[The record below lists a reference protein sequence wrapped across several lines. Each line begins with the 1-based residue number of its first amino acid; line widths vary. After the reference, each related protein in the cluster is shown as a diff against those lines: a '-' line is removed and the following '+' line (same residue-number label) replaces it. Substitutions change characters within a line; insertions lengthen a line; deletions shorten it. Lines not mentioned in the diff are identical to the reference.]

1 MGDGTMKIRRD
12 IFLMAIGGL
21 FLVSALF
28 LMAFN
33 RMEETRADHLATET
47 VQVLT
52 QQIIPD
58 LPDQTDTETTAEQI
72 QLVSVEGEDYIGVLD
87 IPALGLSLPVMDNWS
102 DPKLKKA
109 PCRYSGSF
117 LTDDMII
124 AGHNYK
130 RHFGPLNQLRQG
142 DLITF
147 TDVDGFVYHYQV
159 VAVETLEGTD
169 IEGMKSGNW
178 DLTLFTCTYGGR
190 SRVTVRCERWKS

>member
-1 MGDGTMKIRRD
+1 MKIRRD

-109 PCRYSGSF
+109 PCR
-117 LTDDMII
+117 
-124 AGHNYK
+124 
-130 RHFGPLNQLRQG
+130 
-142 DLITF
+142 
-147 TDVDGFVYHYQV
+147 
-159 VAVETLEGTD
+159 
-169 IEGMKSGNW
+169 
-178 DLTLFTCTYGGR
+178 
-190 SRVTVRCERWKS
+190 